1 MTIPRPLG
9 IVLTGAALAL
19 LLAACGGSSASSDST
34 AGSAAPGASVAAAAD
49 TGAPADVAF
58 AQLMIPHH
66 QQAVEM
72 ADLALTS
79 ATSDRVRELA
89 TQIKGAQDPEIMQ
102 MSGWLEDWGAPM
114 TMEDDHSGHDMGGM
128 TMEGMM
134 SDDDMAAL
142 MDATGADFDRMWLEM
157 MIAHHEGAIAMADQ
171 VLAET
176 SDPEVTALAEAVI
189 TGQTAEIDVMQQLL
203 AQ

>member
-1 MTIPRPLG
+1 MITTRPLA
-9 IVLTGAALAL
+9 VALTGAALAL
-19 LLAACGGSSASSDST
+19 LLAACGGSSHST
-34 AGSAAPGASVAAAAD
+34 AGAGAPAATAAAAA
-49 TGAPADVAF
+49 GEGSAADIAF
-58 AQLMIPHH
+58 AQLMVPHH

-72 ADLALTS
+72 ADLALGKE
-79 ATSDRVRELA
+79 TSDEVRQLA
-89 TQIKGAQDPEIMQ
+89 TQIKAAQDPEIMQ
-102 MSGWLEDWGAPM
+102 MSAWLEAWGAPM
-114 TMEDDHSGHDMGGM
+114 KMADDHSGHDMGGM

-157 MIAHHEGAIAMADQ
+157 MIAHHEGAVTMADQ

-176 SDPEVTALAEAVI
+176 SDPEVMALAQAVI
-189 TGQTAEIDVMQQLL
+189 TGQTAEIADMQQLL